1 MTHLMALSIS
11 TGILCGIWTQFGDV
25 IGLIAWAG
33 FAGTTTY
40 FAVGKYGLE
49 GFFTAI
55 RQNLFGVACGMTII
69 VLCDIF
75 PFSASLFVF
84 GGLISFVLCIAGKF
98 KYLSYVPGS
107 FVGCFSTFAAGGN
120 WKVLIPS
127 LIVGALLGLSCDVG
141 GKLLHSMFGKS
152 EAEVEPQQ

>member
-11 TGILCGIWTQFGDV
+11 TGILCGVWTQFGDS

-33 FAGTTTY
+33 FAGCTTY

-55 RQNLFGVACGMTII
+55 RQNIFGICCGMTII
-69 VLCDIF
+69 ILCNYF
-75 PFSASLFVF
+75 PFAAAPFVF
-84 GGLISFVLCIAGKF
+84 GGLLSFVLCIAGKF

-107 FVGCFSTFAAGGN
+107 FIGCFTTFAGGGD
-120 WKVLIPS
+120 WKILIPS
-127 LIVGALLGLSCDVG
+127 LIVGAFLGLSCDVG
-141 GKLLHSMFGKS
+141 GKWLFSILGKS
-152 EAEVEPQQ
+152 EVEEQN